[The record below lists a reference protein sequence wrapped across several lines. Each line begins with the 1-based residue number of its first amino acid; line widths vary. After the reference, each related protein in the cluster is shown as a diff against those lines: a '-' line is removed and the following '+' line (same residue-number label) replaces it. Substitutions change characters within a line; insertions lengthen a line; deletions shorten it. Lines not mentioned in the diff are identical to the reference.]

1 MYAVHH
7 YLHFFQIVVIGK
19 RLIGLWSIG
28 RYCYY
33 LWFSWKNRV
42 EPIQRAPLC
51 TDGCRMGT
59 LCKQIQVTIMFKIIS

>member
-59 LCKQIQVTIMFKIIS
+59 DATGISLEGVQTVNT